1 MTLFTFTNKGRLLR
15 LRMTCDIKRCTQKL
29 GHDIL
34 RYVSKFR
41 RSEPN
46 E

>member
-1 MTLFTFTNKGRLLR
+1 MFTNKGRLLCQHVTR
-15 LRMTCDIKRCTQKL
+15 DIKHRMQKL

-46 E
+46 K

>member
-1 MTLFTFTNKGRLLR
+1 MILFTSKGRLLC
-15 LRMTCDIKRCTQKL
+15 LRVTRDIKRHTQKL

-41 RSEPN
+41 RSETN
-46 E
+46 K